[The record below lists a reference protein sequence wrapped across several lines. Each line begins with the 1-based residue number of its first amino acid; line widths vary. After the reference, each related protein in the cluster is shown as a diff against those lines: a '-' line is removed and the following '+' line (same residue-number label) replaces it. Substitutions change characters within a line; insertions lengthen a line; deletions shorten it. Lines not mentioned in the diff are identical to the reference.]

1 MLRRRRHS
9 RERVPLQAAVPVA
22 AAQQGTERGTK
33 RGRLASQACC
43 PTCTGACLSRL
54 SCCCLAC
61 PRHTTTSRRRCATV
75 PSARGCSVL
84 RHRSP
89 KVCTAAGT
97 DQGSPRPTSSDTVQA
112 LPQGSGGAGRRRRR
126 DGRSKLPPAL
136 PGCAPVRRLHCAGKG
151 VCGPLQGKWRR
162 SAWPRICY
170 FSARCLAPCWRPD
183 RGLQRSIG
191 TLRSA
196 PFACA
201 PRPPHLPWVYHCFS
215 NAPRYRVG
223 GTAHVLYGRV
233 AVSRKQWGEEG
244 CPEPVMARREDAIE
258 ELQLQFWP
266 DAQFDLESS
275 MQNPLDWLAEL
286 GQGHGAPGGGA
297 QAPAVGG
304 SGCAAA
310 PASAAPP
317 APLSPH
323 SDGGVAPHFANAA
336 QLQHQQLLHS
346 QLQSLHP
353 SVMPMLALAPA
364 GGDAVSGAAGGLAGG
379 LPAVSCVCVCV
390 RACMRM
396 HLGPLESNAGQCQP
410 CLCPSHPA
418 ASPWCSPSGWAAQ
431 ATPAAACLRPTA
443 PAATVAPH
451 PVAFTC
457 NCTHT
462 TRCME
467 EICRLMWALS
477 FTPPAAAGWRI
488 RPRTP
493 CSRQRRQRQRRSSS
507 YTSSRR
513 GCCSSRHTTWPN
525 I

>member
-244 CPEPVMARREDAIE
+244 CPEPVLARRPIRPGVQHAEPIG
-258 ELQLQFWP
+258 
-266 DAQFDLESS
+266 
-275 MQNPLDWLAEL
+275 LA
-286 GQGHGAPGGGA
+286 GGAGAGPWRAGGGRPGPRRRWQRLRRGPSLCGA
-297 QAPAVGG
+297 SRPPVTPQRRRGG
-304 SGCAAA
+304 PPFCQCRAAAA
-310 PASAAPP
+310 PAAASLAAAVAAPQRD
-317 APLSPH
+317 AH
-323 SDGGVAPHFANAA
+323 
-336 QLQHQQLLHS
+336 
-346 QLQSLHP
+346 
-353 SVMPMLALAPA
+353 A
-364 GGDAVSGAAGGLAGG
+364 GTG
-379 LPAVSCVCVCV
+379 
-390 RACMRM
+390 
-396 HLGPLESNAGQCQP
+396 
-410 CLCPSHPA
+410 
-418 ASPWCSPSGWAAQ
+418 
-431 ATPAAACLRPTA
+431 
-443 PAATVAPH
+443 
-451 PVAFTC
+451 
-457 NCTHT
+457 
-462 TRCME
+462 TR
-467 EICRLMWALS
+467 
-477 FTPPAAAGWRI
+477 
-488 RPRTP
+488 
-493 CSRQRRQRQRRSSS
+493 RR
-507 YTSSRR
+507 
-513 GCCSSRHTTWPN
+513 
-525 I
+525 